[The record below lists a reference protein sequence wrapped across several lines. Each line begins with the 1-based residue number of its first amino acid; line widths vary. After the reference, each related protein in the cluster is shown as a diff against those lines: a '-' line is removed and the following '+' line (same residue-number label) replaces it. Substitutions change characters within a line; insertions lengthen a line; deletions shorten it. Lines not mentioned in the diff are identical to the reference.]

1 MPIIAPVMRLLD
13 SLVITCCVVKT
24 SDSSYF
30 RIKPASPT
38 EYSAY
43 VREWKTAMKEAHESA
58 ANRSRLSGM
67 KGKKHYERMGHS
79 PVLRPGDRFSKKC
92 T

>member
-1 MPIIAPVMRLLD
+1 
-13 SLVITCCVVKT
+13 
-24 SDSSYF
+24 
-30 RIKPASPT
+30 
-38 EYSAY
+38 
-43 VREWKTAMKEAHESA
+43 MKEAHESA